1 MEEAGSGQVAQQTGF
16 VHYEKDKCGILGQK
30 HTQGQMTTTQA
41 QETTAQE
48 ELTTTHAQAT
58 TTHAQATTTQ
68 AQLTTTQARAT
79 TTQDDQLTSTRSQ
92 TTTEAPPTTV
102 EDQTTTEA
110 QPTTTE
116 AQPKTTTE
124 AQPTTTQAQP
134 TTTTQAQP
142 TTTQAQPTT
151 TEPQTSTAD
160 SPTTTE
166 VDCGLPPVVPNAVS
180 SVTGT
185 GTGAQAVYV
194 CNAGYALNSTNAV
207 ACLAEGK
214 WDATPACLDIDE
226 CSANT
231 DGCEHNCTNSVGSY
245 TCSCNAGY
253 SLAVDNHSC
262 QDLNECSLT
271 TDGCYHMC
279 NNTVGSFT
287 CSCNTGYTLQG
298 DGKSCQDIDECS
310 ANTDGCEHN
319 CTNTEGSYTCSCNAG
334 YSLAVDNHSC
344 QDINECNSNTHGCEQ
359 VCNNHGGGYSCAC
372 NSGYQLQVDGYSCQD
387 INECNLTTDG
397 CDHMCNNTV
406 GNFTCS
412 CNTGYTLQG
421 DGKSCQVRTSP
432 PVLQFT
438 NQEILCS
445 DLSAIVSSSDMGA
458 WLKDT
463 YVESTSTKVWVLK
476 KAHDAKDLYEYL
488 TEAAMANANSYDSDT
503 TLNTHCDGTGHV
515 VYNGSIYCDSHDNNN
530 AEIIK
535 IRIADNTL
543 IVNVALPAGA
553 GAHDEYSYSGISN
566 TDTDFAV
573 DEFGMWAL
581 YQTDSNGMKLSEVD
595 LSDLSLSN
603 THTISVTTR
612 GSIGESFMYKGA
624 LYTIES
630 NEQSPTMNV
639 KYVYDTLTQQEHTW
653 SNAMSV
659 PNPGSKV
666 VMLDYNPRDQKLYM
680 MVDSGSVLQAVR
692 YSVSET

>member
-1 MEEAGSGQVAQQTGF
+1 MEYAILIALLLLSAETVHCDEKSCGYMKKPAQSSNGNILLNSEIQSFKVLDVFSCVKRCLHEAACKSINYRTSVSVGSDQNCVLNYRTMEEAGSGQVAQQTGF

-30 HTQGQMTTTQA
+30 PYCGPIPRVANAEVHVTVNQTDTQVVYTCSAGTLLQGNATIRCRYVDWAWETPPQCIDTQGQMTTTQA

-214 WDATPACLDIDE
+214 WDATPACLDI
-226 CSANT
+226 
-231 DGCEHNCTNSVGSY
+231 
-245 TCSCNAGY
+245 
-253 SLAVDNHSC
+253 
-262 QDLNECSLT
+262 
-271 TDGCYHMC
+271 
-279 NNTVGSFT
+279 
-287 CSCNTGYTLQG
+287 
-298 DGKSCQDIDECS
+298 
-310 ANTDGCEHN
+310 
-319 CTNTEGSYTCSCNAG
+319 
-334 YSLAVDNHSC
+334 
-344 QDINECNSNTHGCEQ
+344 NECNSNTHGCEQ

-372 NSGYQLQVDGYSCQD
+372 NSGYQLQVDGY
-387 INECNLTTDG
+387 
-397 CDHMCNNTV
+397 
-406 GNFTCS
+406 
-412 CNTGYTLQG
+412 
-421 DGKSCQVRTSP
+421 SCQVRTSP